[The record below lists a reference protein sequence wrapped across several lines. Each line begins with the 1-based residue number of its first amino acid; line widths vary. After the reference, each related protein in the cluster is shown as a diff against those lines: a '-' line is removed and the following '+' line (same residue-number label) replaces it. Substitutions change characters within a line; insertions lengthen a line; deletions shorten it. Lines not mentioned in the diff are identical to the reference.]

1 MTVLTEDRLKKVQ
14 SAAQKLRST
23 PVSVRNAV
31 LLSASELLEKK
42 KKSLLEANAEDLRQ
56 LAHDATSAF
65 RDRLLINEPRI
76 RQMGESLRQ
85 VAAQADPLAAD
96 SPPRVLANGLV
107 LKRIP
112 APLGVIFMIFESR
125 PNVAVEAFSLA
136 LKSGNNILLRG
147 GKESM
152 RTTAVIYELL
162 TEALL
167 ANGLPADCFWGI
179 TDPDRQLVLF
189 LLKARRW
196 IDVVVPRGGDSLI
209 EFVVT
214 NSLIPIIKNDRG
226 LCHVYVHADADLGM
240 AGSIVENAKTQRPGV
255 CNAMET
261 VLVHEAVKEAFIP
274 ALYDR
279 LAAKGVQWFGCPVTC
294 EVLKGR
300 EKVSPASAASWDTEY
315 LDLKMSCRVVSSLD
329 EAIRHIADHGSRH
342 SESIVTKSEAT
353 ARQFQSQ
360 VDAAAVYWNAS
371 TRFTDGFEFGLGGE
385 LGISTQKLHV
395 RGPVGLRELTAFA
408 GLSTGPDRSV
418 GTNGSLP
425 SVPHL
430 QPCMSV

>member
-1 MTVLTEDRLKKVQ
+1 MTIDIEDRLKRIQK
-14 SAAQKLRST
+14 AAQQLRST

-31 LLSASELLEKK
+31 LLSASALLEKK
-42 KKSLLEANAEDLRQ
+42 KKPLLAANAEDLRQ
-56 LAHDATSAF
+56 LPSDATSAF
-65 RDRLLINEPRI
+65 RDRLLINEERI
-76 RQMGESLRQ
+76 GQMGESLRQ
-85 VAAQADPLAAD
+85 VAGQPDPLAAD
-96 SPPRVLANGLV
+96 FPPRVLANGLS

-125 PNVAVEAFSLA
+125 PNVAIEAFSLA

-152 RTTAVIYELL
+152 RTTAVIYDLL

-167 ANGLPADCFWGI
+167 AHGLPADCFWGI

-209 EFVVT
+209 EFVVA

-226 LCHVYVHADADLGM
+226 LCHVYVHSDADLAM
-240 AGSIVENAKTQRPGV
+240 AGRVVENAKTQRPGV

-261 VLVHEAVKEAFIP
+261 VLVHEAVKDAFIP
-274 ALYDR
+274 ALYER

-294 EVLKGR
+294 AILKDR
-300 EKVSPASAASWDTEY
+300 EKVSPASQASWDTEY
-315 LDLKMSCRVVSSLD
+315 LDLKMNCRVVSNLD

-342 SESIVTKSEAT
+342 SESIVTKSEPA

-395 RGPVGLRELTAFA
+395 RGPVGLKELTSLRWVID
-408 GLSTGPDRSV
+408 GTGQVR
-418 GTNGSLP
+418 G
-425 SVPHL
+425 
-430 QPCMSV
+430 